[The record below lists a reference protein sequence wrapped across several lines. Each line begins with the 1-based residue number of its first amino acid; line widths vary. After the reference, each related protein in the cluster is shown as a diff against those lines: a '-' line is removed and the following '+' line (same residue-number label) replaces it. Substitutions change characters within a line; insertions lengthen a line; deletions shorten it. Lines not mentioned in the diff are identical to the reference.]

1 MLSLNEFLSLPTEEI
16 TRLVRAAG
24 SKVCVFPINGTRRWY
39 LLESEG
45 GGDYLKKT
53 AERHIE
59 VYRMIFSHG
68 IDTLVAPM
76 FGADLVKRGPEYMK
90 LAVEGL
96 AWLANHPA
104 FLDFYRE
111 YGVKVRFYGD
121 YRKQLASTPYAHLSD
136 LFDQVTAQ
144 TLANNRH
151 RLFFGVFA
159 NTASKAVAEFS
170 IRHYSE
176 NGRAPNERQLIEM
189 YYGEYIEPVSLFI
202 GFDKFWVFDMP
213 LLPTENTDLYF
224 TICPSLYL
232 NDRQLRAILYDH
244 LYARPLPEP
253 NYETLSYQA
262 RNRMQAFYR
271 ANLGNV
277 FGAGILRDGI
287 WYPQL
292 AEFPPEH
299 I

>member
-1 MLSLNEFLSLPTEEI
+1 MLSLNEFLDLPTEEI
-16 TRLVRAAG
+16 ARLVRATG

-39 LLESEG
+39 LLEAEA

-53 AERHIE
+53 ADRHIE
-59 VYRMIFSHG
+59 VYRMVFSHG
-68 IDTLVAPM
+68 IDTLLAPM
-76 FGADLVKRGPEYMK
+76 FGAELLKRGPEYME

-96 AWLANHPA
+96 TRLATHPA
-104 FLDFYRE
+104 FLEFYRE
-111 YGVKVRFYGD
+111 FGVRVRFYGD
-121 YRKQLASTPYAHLSD
+121 YRKQLASSPYAHLSD

-144 TLANNRH
+144 TLENNRQ

-159 NTASKAVAEFS
+159 NTASQAVAEFS

-176 NGRAPNERQLIEM
+176 HGNAPNEQRVIKM
-189 YYGEYIEPVSLFI
+189 YYGEDIGPVSLFI

-213 LLPTENTDLYF
+213 LLATENTDLYF
-224 TICPSLYL
+224 TVSPSLYL

-244 LYARPLPEP
+244 MYTRPQPEP
-253 NYETLSYQA
+253 DYETLPLQA

-271 ANLGNV
+271 ANLENV
-277 FGAGILRDGI
+277 FGAGILQDGI